1 MEIKVAKNAGF
12 CFGVKRAIELVNKLS
27 SEGKPVYTYG
37 DIIHNESVVKELEEK
52 GVRVVN
58 DLDELKNLEKGTLV
72 IRSHGI
78 PKSDYDKLADLGAEF
93 QDATCPFVKKIHK
106 LAREYSED
114 SDNQIVIVGSRNHP
128 EVIGIKGWCLTEPVI
143 F

>member
-58 DLDELKNLEKGTLV
+58 DLDELRILK
-72 IRSHGI
+72 
-78 PKSDYDKLADLGAEF
+78 
-93 QDATCPFVKKIHK
+93 
-106 LAREYSED
+106 REL
-114 SDNQIVIVGSRNHP
+114 
-128 EVIGIKGWCLTEPVI
+128 WL
-143 F
+143 

>member
-58 DLDELKNLEKGTLV
+58 DLDELKNLEKGTCLQKACGYG
-72 IRSHGI
+72 RKRHR
-78 PKSDYDKLADLGAEF
+78 
-93 QDATCPFVKKIHK
+93 HK
-106 LAREYSED
+106 GTSFC
-114 SDNQIVIVGSRNHP
+114 GS
-128 EVIGIKGWCLTEPVI
+128 
-143 F
+143 